1 MPLAIGDREDLGYW
15 LRLTLTAGVGP
26 VVARRLLEQFG
37 LPHAIFE
44 SAGGLLAEVAGNRLA
59 DALRARDAAREHKV
73 AEALDWAESGAHHL
87 VTLADPDYPALLLQ
101 IGDPPAL
108 LYLAGC
114 REVLLRPMLAV
125 VGARNATAGGTANAR
140 SFARALSGAGW
151 TVASGLALGIDAAA
165 HDGALAGGSGT
176 VAVLG
181 TGADVVY
188 PSRHRSLAH
197 RIANDGAVVSE
208 LPLGTAPLPGLF
220 PRRNRLIAGMSRGV
234 LVVEAAVQSGSLI
247 TARQAGEFGRDVFA
261 IPGSIHSPLAR
272 GCHALIRQGAK
283 LVESADDVL
292 SELPPIEHPLAPSTW
307 PMSVSTHTL
316 LDVYP
321 PASDSPDRDPVLGAI
336 GHEPVLPDTLATHL
350 GMPAGELGARLV
362 MLELAGRLQRLPDGR
377 VARAPPIG

>member
-1 MPLAIGDREDLGYW
+1 MPLAVGDREDLGHW
-15 LRLTLTAGVGP
+15 LRLTLTPGVGP
-26 VVARRLLEQFG
+26 VLARRLLEQFG

-44 SAGGLLAEVAGNRLA
+44 SAGGLLAEVAGSRLA
-59 DALRARDAAREHKV
+59 DALRARDTARERKV
-73 AEALDWAESGAHHL
+73 AEALDWAQAGAHHL
-87 VTLADPDYPALLLQ
+87 VTLADPDYPPLLLQ
-101 IGDPPAL
+101 IGDPPPV

-114 REVLLRPMLAV
+114 REMLMRPMVAV

-140 SFARALSGAGW
+140 AFSRALSGAGW
-151 TVASGLALGIDAAA
+151 TVVSGLALGIDAGA
-165 HDGALAGGSGT
+165 HDGALAGGAGT

-188 PSRHRSLAH
+188 PSRHRTLAH
-197 RIANDGAVVSE
+197 RIAEDGAVLSE

-234 LVVEAAVQSGSLI
+234 LVIEAAIQSGSLI

-261 IPGSIHSPLAR
+261 IPGSIHSPLAK

-283 LVESADDVL
+283 LVETAEDVL
-292 SELPPIEHPLAPSTW
+292 SELPPVEHPLDPSTR
-307 PMSVSTHTL
+307 PMSASPHTL
-316 LDVYP
+316 VDVYRP
-321 PASDSPDRDPVLGAI
+321 MTDSPDQDPVLGAI

-350 GMPAGELGARLV
+350 GMPVGELGARLV

>member
-1 MPLAIGDREDLGYW
+1 VPLAFGDREDLGHW
-15 LRLTLTAGVGP
+15 LRLTLTPGVGP
-26 VVARRLLEQFG
+26 VLARRLLEQFG

-59 DALRARDAAREHKV
+59 DALRARDAARERRV
-73 AEALDWAESGAHHL
+73 DAALDWAESGAHHL
-87 VTLADPDYPALLLQ
+87 VTLADPDYPPLLLQ
-101 IGDPPAL
+101 IGDPPPV

-114 REVLLRPMLAV
+114 REALMRPMIAV

-140 SFARALSGAGW
+140 AFARALSGAGW

-197 RIANDGAVVSE
+197 RIADDGAVVSE

-292 SELPPIEHPLAPSTW
+292 SELPPVEHPLDPATRS
-307 PMSVSTHTL
+307 MSASPHTL
-316 LDVYP
+316 VDVYP
-321 PASDSPDRDPVLGAI
+321 ATIDSPDRDPVLGSI
-336 GHEPVLPDTLATHL
+336 GHEPVLPDTLAAHL

>member
-1 MPLAIGDREDLGYW
+1 VPLAVGDREDLGYW
-15 LRLTLTAGVGP
+15 LRLTLTPGVGP
-26 VVARRLLEQFG
+26 VLARRLLEQFG

-44 SAGGLLAEVAGNRLA
+44 SAGGLLAEIAGHRLA

-73 AEALDWAESGAHHL
+73 DAALDWAESGAHHL
-87 VTLADPDYPALLLQ
+87 VTLADPDYPPLLLQ
-101 IGDPPAL
+101 IGDPPPV

-114 REVLLRPMLAV
+114 REVLVRPMIAI

-140 SFARALSGAGW
+140 AFARALSGAGW

-176 VAVLG
+176 IAVLG

-197 RIANDGAVVSE
+197 RIADDGAVVSE

-220 PRRNRLIAGMSRGV
+220 PRRNRLIAGLSRGV
-234 LVVEAAVQSGSLI
+234 LVIEAAVQSGSLI

-283 LVESADDVL
+283 LVESAEDVL
-292 SELPPIEHPLAPSTW
+292 SELPPVEHPLDPSTR
-307 PMSVSTHTL
+307 PMSASTHTL

-321 PASDSPDRDPVLGAI
+321 TPIDSPDRDPVLGAI
-336 GHEPVLPDTLATHL
+336 GHDPVLPDTLATHL
-350 GMPAGELGARLV
+350 GMAAGELGARLV

-377 VARAPPIG
+377 VTRIPPIG